1 VSPKKQNK
9 TMIPPHYFAAQLQA
23 AQRRVREGIQAVPT
37 MDPDGTV
44 APGQQPDGYFN
55 DCVLDLSRYLTSSDL
70 PATPR
75 EFFDDLFHE
84 KNGAAAA
91 GAADNP
97 ALNKPLSAH
106 HHHAAG
112 GVIKVKEEPD
122 STATSRCSTPESLL
136 PEHDF
141 DNGEFPTP
149 KFQTG
154 NEPGVNAG
162 GGGKD
167 KSQGG
172 GSLMC
177 QLQSMQNSSSGNH
190 GSTITT
196 LNNNNNTDGDSND
209 SHSDV
214 EMDMEN
220 LDINAQKLKAALA
233 QLKHNNNNN
242 TGTANRESSEYRF
255 PSGADSR
262 DGEGTP
268 GEGPTTPVDGLSDG
282 MPHLHQPHKNP
293 LKSPRSKSRKSIE
306 KGTDEYIVKR
316 ERNNVAV
323 RKSRTKAKLKHIE
336 TQMRV
341 GELTEENEQLR
352 NRVASLQ
359 KELNALKS
367 FISYNCPGNV
377 KPPCFS
383 SSTSYPPQQIFSTKI
398 M

>member
-1 VSPKKQNK
+1 
-9 TMIPPHYFAAQLQA
+9 
-23 AQRRVREGIQAVPT
+23 
-37 MDPDGTV
+37 
-44 APGQQPDGYFN
+44 
-55 DCVLDLSRYLTSSDL
+55 
-70 PATPR
+70 
-75 EFFDDLFHE
+75 
-84 KNGAAAA
+84 
-91 GAADNP
+91 
-97 ALNKPLSAH
+97 
-106 HHHAAG
+106 
-112 GVIKVKEEPD
+112 
-122 STATSRCSTPESLL
+122 
-136 PEHDF
+136 
-141 DNGEFPTP
+141 
-149 KFQTG
+149 
-154 NEPGVNAG
+154 
-162 GGGKD
+162 
-167 KSQGG
+167 
-172 GSLMC
+172 MC
-177 QLQSMQNSSSGNH
+177 QLQSIQQQNSAANH
-190 GSTITT
+190 GHTITS
-196 LNNNNNTDGDSND
+196 LNNNNNNNNNTNNNTDAESND

-242 TGTANRESSEYRF
+242 NNTSTNNRESSEYRF
-255 PSGADSR
+255 PGSDQ
-262 DGEGTP
+262 DGDA
-268 GEGPTTPVDGLSDG
+268 PTTPDGLPTG
-282 MPHLHQPHKNP
+282 MPHHHQQQASHKNP

-377 KPPCFS
+377 KPPCFNTT
-383 SSTSYPPQQIFSTKI
+383 TSYPPQQIFSTKI

>member
-1 VSPKKQNK
+1 
-9 TMIPPHYFAAQLQA
+9 MIPPHYFAAQLQA

-37 MDPDGTV
+37 MDPDGT
-44 APGQQPDGYFN
+44 AAQQPDGYFN

-84 KNGAAAA
+84 KSAA
-91 GAADNP
+91 GAENA

-106 HHHAAG
+106 HHG
-112 GVIKVKEEPD
+112 GPGVIKVKEEPD

-149 KFQTG
+149 KFQAG
-154 NEPGVNAG
+154 NEPGSHAG
-162 GGGKD
+162 KEKPG
-167 KSQGG
+167 S

-177 QLQSMQNSSSGNH
+177 QLQSIQQNSSHGNIV
-190 GSTITT
+190 S
-196 LNNNNNTDGDSND
+196 LNNNNNNNHNNNNNNTNNNTDADSND
-209 SHSDV
+209 SNSDV

-242 TGTANRESSEYRF
+242 NNNGRENDYRL
-255 PSGADSR
+255 PGGDTR
-262 DGEGTP
+262 DGSEAGDA
-268 GEGPTTPVDGLSDG
+268 PTTPVDGLPSSL
-282 MPHLHQPHKNP
+282 PHLPQGPQSHKNP

>member
-1 VSPKKQNK
+1 
-9 TMIPPHYFAAQLQA
+9 MIPPHYFAAQLQA
-23 AQRRVREGIQAVPT
+23 AAQRRVRDGIQAVPT
-37 MDPDGTV
+37 MEADGGT
-44 APGQQPDGYFN
+44 PGGQPDGYFN
-55 DCVLDLSRYLTSSDL
+55 DCVLDLSRYLTSTDMPS
-70 PATPR
+70 TPR

-84 KNGAAAA
+84 KAAANHENA
-91 GAADNP
+91 
-97 ALNKPLSAH
+97 ALNKPLAAH
-106 HHHAAG
+106 HHLHGGGGGG

-122 STATSRCSTPESLL
+122 SAATSRCSSPESLL

-149 KFQTG
+149 KFQGGPENG
-154 NEPGVNAG
+154 NTNNNNNNTVT
-162 GGGKD
+162 D
-167 KSQGG
+167 KN

-177 QLQSMQNSSSGNH
+177 QLQSIQQNGNRAPVISSNYNNSYNN
-190 GSTITT
+190 SNTSPVT
-196 LNNNNNTDGDSND
+196 NNNSDSND

-233 QLKHNNNNN
+233 QLKQNNRDN
-242 TGTANRESSEYRF
+242 GSDGGESAATSPTVEGSLAL
-255 PSGADSR
+255 PNLSQHIPG
-262 DGEGTP
+262 GEHTQHVP
-268 GEGPTTPVDGLSDG
+268 GE
-282 MPHLHQPHKNP
+282 HKNS

-306 KGTDEYIVKR
+306 KGTDEYVVKR

-383 SSTSYPPQQIFSTKI
+383 SSNTYPPQQIYSTKI